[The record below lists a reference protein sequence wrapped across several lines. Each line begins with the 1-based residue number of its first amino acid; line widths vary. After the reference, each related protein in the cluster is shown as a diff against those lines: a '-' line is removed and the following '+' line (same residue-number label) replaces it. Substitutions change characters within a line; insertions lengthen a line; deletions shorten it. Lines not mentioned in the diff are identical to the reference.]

1 MTPMDF
7 GKMESHPYIRTTWF
21 YIDDDEKTKL
31 NWLVYEYACELYGI
45 IKQSRKKSL
54 KDWKAERSDEQIAE
68 YAAYYAKR
76 MRRSLIKLLE
86 GRSKTLDALG
96 AFVTDYVHS
105 TTYSVSGELTALGGD
120 AWRQLMAVC
129 AACPQRC
136 MPEANRL
143 SSFFD
148 RTD

>member
-1 MTPMDF
+1 MPIDSD
-7 GKMESHPYIRTTWF
+7 KMESHPHIRTTWF

-31 NWLVYEYACELYGI
+31 NWLVYEYACELYGVI
-45 IKQSRKKSL
+45 LKSRKKSL
-54 KDWKAERSDEQIAE
+54 KAWKAARSDEQIAD
-68 YAAYYAKR
+68 YCAYYAKR
-76 MRRSLIKLLE
+76 MRRSLIKMLE
-86 GRSKTLDALG
+86 GRSRTIDALG

-105 TTYSVSGELTALGGD
+105 TTYEVSDELTELGGV
-120 AWRQLMAVC
+120 AWNQLMAIC

-148 RTD
+148 RAD